1 MYLIPR
7 LFVCHLSNL
16 DSCSDRSGNLYFH
29 SDMHVENSVEK
40 SDILHPLKDQI
51 V

>member
-1 MYLIPR
+1 MHLIPC
-7 LFVCHLSNL
+7 LFVCQLSNL

-29 SDMHVENSVEK
+29 SDMPVENSVEK
-40 SDILHPLKDQI
+40 SDNFHLLKDQI